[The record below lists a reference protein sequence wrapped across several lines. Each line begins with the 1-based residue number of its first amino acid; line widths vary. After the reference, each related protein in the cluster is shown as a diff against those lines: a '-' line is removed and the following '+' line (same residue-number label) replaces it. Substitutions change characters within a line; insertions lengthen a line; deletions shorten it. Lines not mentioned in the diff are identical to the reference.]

1 MSSIKTGHSL
11 VVEDDIRQPD
21 DLRGHVDLAH
31 PAILLGVPAQL
42 VVVPLLQEGGNK

>member
-21 DLRGHVDLAH
+21 DLRGDVDLSD
-31 PAILLGVPAQL
+31 PAVLLRIPAQL
-42 VVVPLLQEGGNK
+42 VVVPLLSAAAK